1 MPMVTCYLK
10 DNKTGK
16 EYRLSLVNILEVKAA
31 QVFSLLIYGYA
42 IIALMYVLYIPI
54 RLLGIS
60 NSPSVNVILIAL
72 GLGYLLELA
81 LLFTKRM
88 SFSLIIASFIV
99 MLFWSP
105 IIFNIIKNRFEDNEK
120 SAKKTSES
128 EKNRV
133 ETSIRL
139 STKIAN
145 LVINT
150 FNIVKINKMIFYSS
164 LSKFTS

>member
-1 MPMVTCYLK
+1 M
-10 DNKTGK
+10 
-16 EYRLSLVNILEVKAA
+16 VNILEVKAA

-42 IIALMYVLYIPI
+42 IIALMYILYIPI
-54 RLLGIS
+54 RLLGMS
-60 NSPSVNVILIAL
+60 NSPNVNVILIVL
-72 GLGYLLELA
+72 GLAYLLEIA
-81 LLFTKRM
+81 LLFMKKM
-88 SFSLIIASFIV
+88 SFSLIIASFLV

-120 SAKKTSES
+120 LAKKTSES
-128 EKNRV
+128 EKIRV

-145 LVINT
+145 LVLNT